1 MRPAMRWILWSI
13 TLFMLLLG
21 AVVIAGGLVAR
32 EHQIVRTVALAAPPA
47 AVFATI
53 ADLEAMSAWRPEV
66 ARVER
71 VPDAPDGDDAFG
83 GDDASKVDD
92 ASDADDASGADGLPA
107 TYRELG
113 VRGAVTW
120 TVVEAHPPARLTLRI
135 EGAGPGFEG
144 TWVFDVASASAGTR
158 LTITERG
165 EIENPLFRFLSRF
178 VVGYG
183 NGLDAYVAALSRH
196 LGRANLGLE

>member
-1 MRPAMRWILWSI
+1 MMRPAMRWILWSI
-13 TLFMLLLG
+13 TLFMLLMG

-32 EHQIVRTVALAAPPA
+32 EHQITRTVALAAPPA
-47 AVFATI
+47 AVFAAI
-53 ADLEAMSAWRPEV
+53 ADLEAMPAWRPEV
-66 ARVER
+66 SRVER
-71 VPDAPDGDDAFG
+71 VPVPDDQ
-83 GDDASKVDD
+83 
-92 ASDADDASGADGLPA
+92 DGLLP
-107 TYRELG
+107 TYRALG

-120 TVVEAHPPARLTLRI
+120 TVVEARPPARLTLRI

-144 TWVFDVASASAGTR
+144 TWVFDVASASNVASVSDGGSASDVASAGTQ

-183 NGLDAYVAALSRH
+183 NGLDAYLAALSRH
-196 LGRANLGLE
+196 LGRANLARE